1 MTLSLT
7 GGDDRVGGDPAEV
20 ADLPVVDVAPR
31 PVVAQQLVVVG
42 PPVARPLRVVP
53 PVRVLAHRRVLHERD
68 VAAHCRRSGEAGGTA
83 GRGKGEAGGTAGR
96 RSGEAGGT
104 AGRGR
109 GEGVTAGRGAV
120 FQLGLFLRA
129 LCPARFTR
137 VVRIK
142 LKKIKKKKKNC
153 FIFTKCNW
161 FLCFQTADVKML
173 VKCLQICAHVFI
185 NHPQDQ
191 ILLVH
196 G

>member
-83 GRGKGEAGGTAGR
+83 GRG
-96 RSGEAGGT
+96 
-104 AGRGR
+104 R

-129 LCPARFTR
+129 LRPARTGLRPARFTR
-137 VVRIK
+137 A
-142 LKKIKKKKKNC
+142 LPEFKKKKK
-153 FIFTKCNW
+153 I
-161 FLCFQTADVKML
+161 
-173 VKCLQICAHVFI
+173 VFRQ
-185 NHPQDQ
+185 PM
-191 ILLVH
+191 
-196 G
+196 